1 MCKKQTNKKGDQKWR
16 DNSVII
22 YRYYEIPEKTN
33 IIKRRIKLLVL
44 IRQFSKLTRYKIKVR
59 EV

>member
-1 MCKKQTNKKGDQKWR
+1 MCKKQINKKGDQKWR

-44 IRQFSKLTRYKIKVR
+44 IK
-59 EV
+59 